1 MEDRG
6 IIELYF
12 DRNQRAVEETRLKYG
27 GLCHGLALGLLGVAE
42 DAEECVNDTYL
53 AAWSRIPPERPAS
66 LRAFLARLTR
76 NLAISRFRRN
86 RASKRFS
93 GMEAQ
98 LEELAECLPSREDV
112 ELELERRELGTLI
125 SRWLDGL
132 SGDDRRLFIRR
143 HFYGI
148 GVEELAR
155 EAGQRPN
162 TVSQRLRRLRL
173 ELRSVLEKEG
183 VTIDR

>member
-12 DRNQRAVEETRLKYG
+12 NRDQRAVEETRAKYG
-27 GLCHGLALGLLGVAE
+27 GLCHSLALNLLGVAE
-42 DAEECVNDTYL
+42 DAEECVNDCYL
-53 AAWSRIPPERPAS
+53 AAWNRIPPERPRS
-66 LRAFLARLTR
+66 LRAYLARLTR
-76 NLAISRFRRN
+76 NLAVSRYRRN
-86 RASKRFS
+86 RASKRYT

-112 ELELERRELGTLI
+112 EVELERRELGALI

-132 SGDDRRLFIRR
+132 SERDRRLFIRR
-143 HFYGI
+143 HFYGAA
-148 GVEELAR
+148 VEELAR
-155 EAGQRPN
+155 ELSEKPN

-173 ELRSVLEKEG
+173 ELRDVLEREG
-183 VTIDR
+183 VPIES